1 MWDNNGRYTVDF
13 KLTVNTVTFNLKVK
27 LKVNTVTF
35 KLKVKLKVKVKVKL
49 KVNTATFKLKV
60 KLNVN
65 RVFSQFPRPTTCQPS
80 NVCYFQ
86 I

>member
-13 KLTVNTVTFNLKVK
+13 KLTVNTVTFNL
-27 LKVNTVTF
+27 
-35 KLKVKLKVKVKVKL
+35 KVKL

>member
-1 MWDNNGRYTVDF
+1 MSDNNGRYSVDF

-27 LKVNTVTF
+27 LKFNTVTF
-35 KLKVKLKVKVKVKL
+35 NLKVKLK
-49 KVNTATFKLKV
+49 
-60 KLNVN
+60 VN

>member
-1 MWDNNGRYTVDF
+1 MWENNGRYSVDF

-35 KLKVKLKVKVKVKL
+35 KLKVKL

>member
-1 MWDNNGRYTVDF
+1 MSDNNGSVDF

-27 LKVNTVTF
+27 LN
-35 KLKVKLKVKVKVKL
+35 
-49 KVNTATFKLKV
+49 V